1 MFHLSLPVQRFDA
14 CLAFYR
20 DCFGAEVKMLS
31 PEAANLFVFG
41 GQVTFHDRPES
52 ELSDDARRTMHFGQ
66 VVSADEW
73 LRVRDRVI
81 AAGHSPMRAVTAAE
95 AANGRAKLLFA
106 DPSGNLVEI
115 NSTALA
121 G

>member
-31 PEAANLFVFG
+31 SEAANLFVFG
-41 GQVTFHDRPES
+41 GQVTFHDEPDS
-52 ELSDDARRTMHFGQ
+52 KLSDDARRTMHFGQ
-66 VVSADEW
+66 VVSPDEW
-73 LRVRDRVI
+73 LRLRDRLV
-81 AAGHSPMRAVTAAE
+81 AAGHLPIRATTAAE
-95 AANGRAKLLFA
+95 AANGRAKLLIA

-115 NSTALA
+115 NSTPLDS
-121 G
+121 

>member
-31 PEAANLFVFG
+31 SQAANLFVFG
-41 GQVTFHDRPES
+41 GQVTFHDKSES
-52 ELSDDARRTMHFGQ
+52 ALSDDARRTMHFGQ
-66 VVSADEW
+66 VVSPDEW
-73 LRVRDRVI
+73 LRMRDRLV
-81 AAGHSPMRAVTAAE
+81 AAGHLPMHEVAASE
-95 AANGRAKLLFA
+95 AANRRAKLLVA